1 MLPFGKSL
9 PMPESLY
16 FDNLISH
23 IKQSFEQIP
32 DSRSALNSTK
42 PLSDALLSALAVF
55 ALKDR
60 SLLQFIERLKER
72 SANLQNIFKISTLM
86 SDTAVRQIIDP
97 VDPKG
102 LKTILHQPVELLW
115 QAGVLRP
122 YQFLNHYLLVA
133 IDGTGYFRSA
143 AVHCKNCCE
152 RQHRDGTT
160 TYYHNALCAVIVKP
174 GEREVFPVAM
184 EEITR
189 QNGATKNDCELAA
202 VKRLLPQLAQARPA
216 SGLVLTEDALYCNGP
231 HIKEVQATG
240 LHFIIRI
247 KEGFPLLQF
256 ESLVKEGLVPT
267 FKVSDGSTKQMY
279 QYVNGLILNG
289 VHQDITINFLR
300 YTQRDSK
307 SGNVIFEADW
317 ITDLELTDSTVVELV
332 KGGRARWKIENE
344 TFNTLKN
351 QGYQFEHNFG
361 HGYENLC
368 TNFALLMM
376 LAFLIDQIQQRVNRL
391 FRLALAEEKRLIRLW
406 EKVREVFDM
415 VLCPSMETI
424 YKIIAKQLK
433 LKIEIMT

>member
-1 MLPFGKSL
+1 ML
-9 PMPESLY
+9 ESLY

-42 PLSDALLSALAVF
+42 PLSDALLSAFAVF
-55 ALKDR
+55 VLKDR

-72 SANLQNIFKISTLM
+72 SANLQNIFKITTAL

-97 VDPKG
+97 VDTKE
-102 LKTILHQPVELLW
+102 LKTVLHQPVGLLLRE
-115 QAGVLRP
+115 GVLKP

-133 IDGTGYFRSA
+133 IDGTGYFRSPY
-143 AVHCKNCCE
+143 VHCKNCCE
-152 RQHRDGTT
+152 RQHRDGTA
-160 TYYHNALCAVIVKP
+160 TYYHNALYAVIVKP

-189 QNGATKNDCELAA
+189 QDGAIKNDGELAA
-202 VKRLLPQLAQARPA
+202 VKRLLPQLAKALPA
-216 SGLVLTEDALYCNGP
+216 AGFVLTEDALFCNGP
-231 HIKEVQATG
+231 HIKEVQTAG

-256 ESLVKEGLVPT
+256 ESLLKEGAVQT
-267 FKVSDGSTKQMY
+267 FKVSAGSTKQVY
-279 QYVNGLILNG
+279 QYVNALMLSGA
-289 VHQDITINFLR
+289 HQDVTVNFLR
-300 YTQRDSK
+300 YREVNSK
-307 SGNVIFEADW
+307 TGAVLFEADW
-317 ITDLELTDSTVVELV
+317 ITDLDLTEHTVVEV
-332 KGGRARWKIENE
+332 AKGGRARWKIENE

-361 HGYENLC
+361 HGHENLC

-376 LAFLIDQIQQRVNRL
+376 LAFLTDQIQQRVNRL
-391 FRLALAEEKRLIRLW
+391 FHLALSEQKRLIRLW

-415 VLCPSMETI
+415 VCCNSMETI

-433 LKIEIMT
+433 LKIEIIT

>member
-9 PMPESLY
+9 PMLEPLY

-72 SANLQNIFKISTLM
+72 SANLQNIFKITTVM
-86 SDTAVRQIIDP
+86 SDTAVRQIIDR

-102 LKTILHQPVELLW
+102 LKTIVGQPVALLW
-115 QAGVLRP
+115 QAGVLKP
-122 YQFLNHYLLVA
+122 YRFLNHYLLVA
-133 IDGTGYFRSA
+133 IDGTGYFRSP

-152 RQHRDGTT
+152 KHHRDGSA
-160 TYYHNALCAVIVKP
+160 TYYHNALCAVIVKH

-189 QNGATKNDCELAA
+189 QDGSTKNDCDPSP
-202 VKRLLPQLAQARPA
+202 VKRLVPQLGKALPA
-216 SGLVLTEDALYCNGP
+216 SGLVVTEDALYGNGV
-231 HIKEVQATG
+231 HIKDLQAAG
-240 LHFIIRI
+240 IRFIIRI
-247 KEGFPLLQF
+247 KEGFALIQFASLLKQ
-256 ESLVKEGLVPT
+256 GLVPT
-267 FKVSDGSTKQMY
+267 FKVSDGSTKQVY
-279 QYVNGLILNG
+279 QYANALMLSGA
-289 VHQDITINFLR
+289 HQDITINFLR
-300 YTQRDSK
+300 YTQKDSK

-317 ITDLELTDSTVVELV
+317 ITDLELTEKTVVEIAQ
-332 KGGRARWKIENE
+332 GGRARWKIENE

-351 QGYQFEHNFG
+351 QGYHFEHNFG